1 MLPSVALRKMVL
13 GDTNS
18 IQRDAQIADSVLF
31 MTERLE
37 GLSQQEL
44 ASRLTLNCVGS
55 YIEPQRLQSIS
66 ITVIDV
72 SYDGT
77 QS

>member
-1 MLPSVALRKMVL
+1 MMPGMALRKMVL
-13 GDTNS
+13 GDTRS
-18 IQRDAQIADSVLF
+18 IHCDPRISDSVLF

-37 GLSQQEL
+37 SLTQPEL
-44 ASRLTLNCVGS
+44 VSRLTLNCVGS

-72 SYDGT
+72 S
-77 QS
+77 

>member
-13 GDTNS
+13 GDTDS
-18 IQRDAQIADSVLF
+18 IQHDTQIADSVLF

-37 GLSQQEL
+37 RLSQQEL

-72 SYDGT
+72 SYDAT

>member
-13 GDTNS
+13 GDANS

-37 GLSQQEL
+37 RLSQQEL

-55 YIEPQRLQSIS
+55 YVEPQRLQSIS